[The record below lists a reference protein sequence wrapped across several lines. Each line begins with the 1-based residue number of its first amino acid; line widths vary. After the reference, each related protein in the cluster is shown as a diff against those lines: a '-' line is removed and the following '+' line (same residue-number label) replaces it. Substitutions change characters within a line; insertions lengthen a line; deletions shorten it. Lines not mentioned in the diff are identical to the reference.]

1 MDPARTAFFVFK
13 LDYVILGVSV
23 NAMMG
28 QIGSKPLLFRP
39 VDLPVIEQ
47 IPTPC
52 NQGDHL
58 IPAVSGYPAKQLLAR
73 TIGI

>member
-1 MDPARTAFFVFK
+1 
-13 LDYVILGVSV
+13 
-23 NAMMG
+23 MMG